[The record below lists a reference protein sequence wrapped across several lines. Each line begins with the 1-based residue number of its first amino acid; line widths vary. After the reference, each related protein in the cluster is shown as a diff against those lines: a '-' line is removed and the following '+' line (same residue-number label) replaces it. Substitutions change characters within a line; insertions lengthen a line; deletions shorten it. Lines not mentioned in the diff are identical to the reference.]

1 MSSFLKKYYP
11 WFENTI
17 WSLLGLFVFF
27 YGLQY
32 VFDFIKK
39 EELLHFLSY
48 KVFYVIILI
57 EILKIIQLRLIGESH
72 MLLAY
77 HFTLMVSM
85 TFAREVVLLHNLETN
100 IVIGGLIST
109 ISLGVMYYLSHIL
122 TKESDIKTWYH
133 LKNPCKLQGF
143 FLYFR

>member
-122 TKESDIKTWYH
+122 TKESDIKT
-133 LKNPCKLQGF
+133 
-143 FLYFR
+143 

>member
-11 WFENTI
+11 WFENTV

-27 YGLQY
+27 YGIQY
-32 VFDFIKK
+32 ILNFIEK

-122 TKESDIKTWYH
+122 TKESDIKT
-133 LKNPCKLQGF
+133 
-143 FLYFR
+143 